1 MFSDS
6 PLRYCTTGA
15 SGLAEK
21 TMRCLL
27 GSMPAKATVQVVSFG
42 ACHEYLAPAP
52 MIASDGVV
60 AEVYR
65 AIADNEEP
73 WGTTGTCATY
83 CELIV
88 RS

>member
-1 MFSDS
+1 
-6 PLRYCTTGA
+6 
-15 SGLAEK
+15 
-21 TMRCLL
+21 MRCLL

-65 AIADNEEP
+65 AIADSEEP
-73 WGTTGTCATY
+73 WGTTGTCAHVL
-83 CELIV
+83 CIAV